1 MDEQGDQLGISK
13 KLVTD
18 DETIPDTYSLMSD
31 RTCSINSVF
40 FYFFDLLV
48 VNTLLV
54 FAFPFATFDV
64 SPDQCGFLEV
74 FAENIVGI
82 EILREL
88 QDSIW

>member
-31 RTCSINSVF
+31 RTCSIN
-40 FYFFDLLV
+40 FFDLLV
-48 VNTLLV
+48 VNTLVV